1 MTWSFRITRIAG
13 IDIKIH
19 VTFFLILGLGAY
31 QWGRTFGVTGA
42 VFGAVLMATLF
53 FCVVLHELGHS
64 LVAKAL
70 SIPVREIILLPL
82 GGLAIMSRNPDR
94 PLHEVFIAVAG
105 PLVNLVLAVGLFLL
119 TGSALSQD
127 GLSGR
132 SLMDGSLP
140 EPSLATLLLWLFQ
153 ANVVL
158 ALFNMI
164 PAFPMDGGRVLRGL
178 LGLFLSGAR
187 ATRIATAV
195 GQVLAVGM
203 GLLGV
208 LTGHFILVLIAV
220 FVFLAA
226 GSESVMTQAKSVL
239 NSLLVGDAYNKH
251 ALTLGPADR
260 VSTVVDYLL
269 TSSQPDFAVVHGG
282 RLLGLVSRDDVLK
295 ALAHEP
301 EDVYVSSVMQR
312 EVVKIDE
319 ATPLDQVL
327 QVMNEAGARVVA
339 VFRGENFLGLV
350 SREDLSEAMTV
361 VSFVRRQQKAR
372 LTASRS

>member
-31 QWGRTFGVTGA
+31 QWGRPFGVTGA
-42 VFGAVLMATLF
+42 VFGAVLMAALF

-94 PLHEVFIAVAG
+94 PLHEVLIAVAG

-140 EPSLATLLLWLFQ
+140 EPGLATLLLWLFQ

-269 TSSQPDFAVVHGG
+269 TSYQPDFAVVHGG

-339 VFRGENFLGLV
+339 VFRGESFLGLV

-372 LTASRS
+372 LTASRT

>member
-1 MTWSFRITRIAG
+1 MAWSFRIARIAG

-19 VTFFLILGLGAY
+19 LTFFLILGLGAY
-31 QWGRTFGVTGA
+31 QWGRP
-42 VFGAVLMATLF
+42 FGAPGAFFGALLMATLF
-53 FCVVLHELGHS
+53 ACVVLHELGHS

-70 SIPVREIILLPL
+70 SIPVREIVLLPL
-82 GGLAIMSRNPDR
+82 GGVAIMGRNPDR
-94 PLHEVFIAVAG
+94 PVHEVLIAVAG
-105 PLVNLVLAVGLFLL
+105 PLVNVFLALGLFFL
-119 TGSALSQD
+119 TGSSLEPNSLA
-127 GLSGR
+127 GR
-132 SLMDGSLP
+132 AFTEGSLP
-140 EPSLATLLLWLFQ
+140 EPGAATLLLWLFQ

-164 PAFPMDGGRVLRGL
+164 PAFPMDGGRILRGV
-178 LGLFLSGAR
+178 LGMFIGRAR
-187 ATRIATAV
+187 ATRIATSV
-195 GQVLAVGM
+195 GQMLAVAM

-208 LTGHFILVLIAV
+208 LTGHIILVLIAV

-269 TSSQPDFAVVHGG
+269 TSYQPDFAVVHGG
-282 RLLGLVSRDDVLK
+282 RLLGVVSRDDVLK
-295 ALAHEP
+295 ALASEP

-312 EVVKIDE
+312 EVVRVSD

-327 QVMNEAGARVVA
+327 QVMNEKGVRLVA
-339 VFRGENFLGLV
+339 VFRDEIGRAHV
-350 SREDLSEAMTV
+350 
-361 VSFVRRQQKAR
+361 
-372 LTASRS
+372 